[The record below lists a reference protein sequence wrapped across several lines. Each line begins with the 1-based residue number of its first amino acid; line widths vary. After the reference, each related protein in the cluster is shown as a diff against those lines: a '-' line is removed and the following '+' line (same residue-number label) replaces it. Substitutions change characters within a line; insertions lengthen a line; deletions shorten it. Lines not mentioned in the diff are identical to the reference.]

1 MSRLIKKP
9 IRVASGVQVK
19 QEGDFLLFKGPKGEL
34 KLKVPSSV
42 EIKMDAEH
50 IWLTP
55 RGAEANQ
62 SIYGTTWSL
71 INNSVK
77 GVADG
82 FVKILEIEGVGYR
95 AVLEA
100 KDVVLFLGYVNPVR
114 FPIPEG
120 IKVEIEK
127 NVLKI
132 SGFDKDL
139 VGRVASGIRSLKKP
153 EPYKGKGIH
162 YRGEVIRRKVG
173 KKAGATAT
181 T

>member
-9 IRVASGVQVK
+9 ISISNGVQVQ
-19 QEGDFLLFKGPKGEL
+19 QEGDFLFFKGPKGDL
-34 KLKVPSSV
+34 KLKIPSSV
-42 EIKMDAEH
+42 KIKMDMEN

-55 RGAEANQ
+55 KGAESNQ
-62 SIYGTTWSL
+62 SMYGTTWSL
-71 INNSVK
+71 INNSVR
-77 GVADG
+77 GVAEG

-95 AVLEA
+95 AVIEG
-100 KDVVLFLGYVNPVR
+100 KEVVLFLGYVNPVR
-114 FPIPEG
+114 FKIPEG
-120 IKVEIEK
+120 IAIEIEK

-139 VGRVASGIRSLKKP
+139 VGRVASSIRALKKP

-173 KKAGATAT
+173 KKAGATVAT
-181 T
+181 